1 MNPAPVAT
9 ITANGPTTFC
19 AGGSVTLSA
28 PAAASYLWSSG
39 ETTQTIVAS
48 VDGPYTV
55 TITDGNGCSA
65 TSANMN
71 ITVNNLPTVQSIAGN
86 NTVCAGST
94 TTLTNATIG
103 GTWTS
108 SNTAIATVSTT
119 GEVTGVAAGT
129 VTMTYTVT
137 NASGCSNA
145 VSFNITVNA
154 TPVLTAIAGTAVVC
168 EGATTLLANAQANGT

>member
-1 MNPAPVAT
+1 
-9 ITANGPTTFC
+9 FC

-94 TTLTNATIG
+94 TTLTNAVLVLRLHLQTQQLVVPG
-103 GTWTS
+103 PLQ
-108 SNTAIATVSTT
+108 TV
-119 GEVTGVAAGT
+119 
-129 VTMTYTVT
+129 
-137 NASGCSNA
+137 
-145 VSFNITVNA
+145 
-154 TPVLTAIAGTAVVC
+154 
-168 EGATTLLANAQANGT
+168 LLQLCQLRVK